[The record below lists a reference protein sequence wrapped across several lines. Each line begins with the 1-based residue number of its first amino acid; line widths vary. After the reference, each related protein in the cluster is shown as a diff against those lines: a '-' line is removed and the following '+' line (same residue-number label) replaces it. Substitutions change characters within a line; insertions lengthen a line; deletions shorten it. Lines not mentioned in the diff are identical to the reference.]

1 MVDGETAQGET
12 NRRNEMQAERDEEV
26 EGELARVDEE
36 MDPKETEQS
45 DAATLPDEEEGEH
58 ERKDD
63 RHVETNESNDS
74 A

>member
-1 MVDGETAQGET
+1 MVDEETERGES

-26 EGELARVDEE
+26 EEELERVDEE

-45 DAATLPDEEEGEH
+45 DAATLPDDEEGEH

-63 RHVETNESNDS
+63 RHVETNKSNDS